1 MNIMISQK
9 LISSLRKEDVAGSGR
24 CQPPPH
30 LFTRRQT
37 GLLSSRPTQSE
48 NSSENVEKTPAL
60 CFQVRRQQ
68 AALQGGVL
76 FIRLDQQW
84 PNILWFP
91 QGSMGQHAS
100 FFVSFILFLKAAM
113 RRCGQNPTDIEVSD
127 IINKIHN
134 DSGSLDLEVKN
145 YLNTIF

>member
-9 LISSLRKEDVAGSGR
+9 FISSLRKEDVAGSGR

-91 QGSMGQHAS
+91 QGSMHHA
-100 FFVSFILFLKAAM
+100 FVSFIFFFKRLL
-113 RRCGQNPTDIEVSD
+113 CGDV
-127 IINKIHN
+127 
-134 DSGSLDLEVKN
+134 VKTQLTLR
-145 YLNTIF
+145 YLTSSTKFIMTLAVLISR